1 MKFLPRRL
9 WIGALLLIV
18 LSSSFNLP
26 AQTPPVPQGTILPAS
41 PVVTE
46 MLSPTTSTDVAAT
59 PLIPVTGME
68 SVSVQ
73 CQFCV
78 NDETHAVL
86 IMPERAS
93 FLVSEPVIGINCLT
107 AKVVNGQRIVLCR
120 GAKQNTFT
128 LNVCLDNSNCVQL
141 PITLQDCPLGQQ
153 ASVGKPAVTTIP
165 FTQLA
170 PAPVSTQVPPTLPAN
185 TAIPLPTQAV
195 PTQMVIAPPGAT
207 AGANAP
213 FLQPTRGTH
222 PLPPQTGAGIQDPA
236 EFVRW
241 YFASVWQARNYQD
254 LWDNY
259 LTTAFKSRVS
269 SGGYAEYVQWWSS
282 VERVDVTSVDVLQN
296 EGGRAWVRVAVT
308 FTMKDGR
315 VISNQQYDYS
325 LLYDAAR
332 QTWMFDYPTT

>member
-1 MKFLPRRL
+1 MKILSRIVR
-9 WIGALLLIV
+9 IGALLLIV
-18 LSSSFNLP
+18 LSSSCNLP
-26 AQTPPVPQGTILPAS
+26 AQTPAAPQGTILPAS
-41 PVVTE
+41 PAATE
-46 MLSPTTSTDVAAT
+46 TLSSAIVTDVAAT
-59 PLIPVTGME
+59 AIIPVTGME
-68 SVSVQ
+68 SVSLQ

-120 GAKQNTFT
+120 GAKQTALT
-128 LNVCLDNSNCVQL
+128 LNVCLDNSNCVQF

-153 ASVGKPAVTTIP
+153 ANVGKPAVTSIP

-170 PAPVSTQVPPTLPAN
+170 PAPINTQIPAN
-185 TAIPLPTQAV
+185 TAVPLTTQAA
-195 PTQMVIAPPGAT
+195 PTQMVIAPPSAT
-207 AGANAP
+207 LAANAP

-222 PLPPQTGAGIQDPA
+222 SLPPQSGAGIQDPG

-259 LTTAFKSRVS
+259 LTPAFKSRIS
-269 SGGYAEYVQWWSS
+269 SGGYSEYVQWWSS
-282 VERVDVTSVDVLQN
+282 VERVDVSSVDVLQN
-296 EGGRAWVRVAVT
+296 ENGRAWVRVTVT

-332 QTWMFDYPTT
+332 QSWMFDYPTT